1 MTVLIDDINEWLK
14 NNPDRLKVIEDVIK
28 VSLEEEQ
35 FSTEVEVSVTL
46 TDDEEI
52 KQINAQHRNIDEVTD
67 VISFPQIDW
76 ESEAGNHLGLTCED
90 LILGDIVISVD
101 RLILQA
107 EEYGHSLE
115 RELGFLIAHS
125 MFHLLGYD
133 HMERAQEQIMIAK
146 QEKVL
151 GKLGLVR

>member
-14 NNPDRLKVIEDVIK
+14 NNPGRLKVIEDVIK

-76 ESEAGNHLGLTCED
+76 ESEAGNHLDLTCED